1 MQIIPIELTLLTKEN
16 FAPYGRVLEPHT
28 TQPTKSGEGWSCFSD
43 IDRMTPD
50 VPLMVGLVYCGKM
63 PERIS
68 SLEGHTSREE
78 LLWATDKDLIM
89 VVSEPEEIDNKER
102 KPSIAKTKAF
112 LIKKGEA
119 VIIGKGTWHSP
130 AFSADGEEAKYFFL
144 VEAKAD
150 SVDQD
155 SAPWICFDDGNE
167 IMVI

>member
-1 MQIIPIELTLLTKEN
+1 MQIIPLEVTPLTEES
-16 FAPYGRVLEPHT
+16 FAPYGRLLEPHT
-28 TQPTKSGEGWSCFSD
+28 AQPTKSGEGWTCFSD

-68 SLEGHTSREE
+68 ALEGHTSREE

-89 VVSEPEEIDNKER
+89 LVSEPNDINSKDR
-102 KPSIAKTKAF
+102 KPSISKTKAF

-130 AFSADGEEAKYFFL
+130 AFSANGEEGRYFFL

-150 SVDQD
+150 SIDQD
-155 SAPWICFDDGNE
+155 SDPWIGFDDGNE
-167 IMVI
+167 IVVI